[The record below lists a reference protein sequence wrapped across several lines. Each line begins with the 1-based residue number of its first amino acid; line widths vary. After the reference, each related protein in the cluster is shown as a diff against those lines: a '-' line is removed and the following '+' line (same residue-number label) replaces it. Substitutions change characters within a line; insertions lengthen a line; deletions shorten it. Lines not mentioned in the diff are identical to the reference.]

1 MSLQFDKESHMAM
14 SELYYIQQKAGRVI
28 PPPKMDYLRKISEEY
43 GFPVGAHPDVL
54 GLSFHYGKHFAEQGD
69 ATGARYCWQ
78 ITYELTD
85 DANVFRIVVPHW
97 NELKNL
103 LKCLNSGSAQ
113 GLPII
118 PKEFL

>member
-1 MSLQFDKESHMAM
+1 M

-43 GFPVGAHPDVL
+43 AFPVGAHPDVL

-85 DANVFRIVVPHW
+85 DEDISELSCPRSHSRTLIASEGRFVWVPRFRWKPW
-97 NELKNL
+97 
-103 LKCLNSGSAQ
+103 
-113 GLPII
+113 
-118 PKEFL
+118 